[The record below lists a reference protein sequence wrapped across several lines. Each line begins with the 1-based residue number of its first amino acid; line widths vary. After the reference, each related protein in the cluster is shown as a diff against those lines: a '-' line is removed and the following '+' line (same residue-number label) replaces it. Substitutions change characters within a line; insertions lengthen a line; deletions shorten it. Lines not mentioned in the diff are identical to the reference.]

1 MQNWKTVRESIEIFH
16 SLLRTVNHFKTLWKF
31 FSTHCSF
38 EVTHYHNILHY
49 WQCWET
55 NERTH
60 AVLKWY
66 LASLALVCYLT
77 LMVFWKKKKT
87 ICNGSDSWETMFS
100 TSINF
105 IVNAKAR
112 NNVSNEVLQR
122 TLIQEKKSHGHQF
135 ASFRFVSWQLF
146 LILFAIF
153 PIITCWHAIY
163 FLKNELEIKIW
174 SLIDKRST
182 RYTHYS
188 RNNCVALKLCLCSP
202 VCVW

>member
-1 MQNWKTVRESIEIFH
+1 
-16 SLLRTVNHFKTLWKF
+16 
-31 FSTHCSF
+31 
-38 EVTHYHNILHY
+38 
-49 WQCWET
+49 
-55 NERTH
+55 
-60 AVLKWY
+60 
-66 LASLALVCYLT
+66 
-77 LMVFWKKKKT
+77 
-87 ICNGSDSWETMFS
+87 MFS

-188 RNNCVALKLCLCSP
+188 RNNCVALMLCLCSP
-202 VCVW
+202 VCVWLLALAGVIVLYSRERHSAVTVPFSTQLYEWKLVNWMPGLNQQWTNILSGGERT